1 LTRIAS
7 GLNQFT
13 TTIER
18 KSLLR
23 DSNFDFV
30 NTPVQSFASS
40 IRRADFLSRP
50 ALDPFLPR
58 KYDQASSLTLYK
70 RDAAAVMLEKP
81 LFKRSDVK
89 VLFVGLPCGITHI
102 IGPEE
107 TYVKIEI
114 TRRNKDTGEYGRG
127 GTPPAEDKKV
137 VKYFDAF
144 LFCSPEKVLAEDR
157 SASFTPMQPDRSR
170 GTINTTLFRVNEEPT
185 LFSTSL
191 PTLSETISLETT
203 GTVDVD
209 ITDYTVKC
217 TFLSREGLFKDL
229 GVSSSSNAL
238 DAVKENTV
246 VDYLLKS
253 HRREMSGLDFDEAVF
268 TTSSTAFNP
277 RVPDN
282 MDELAARAYSELS
295 TTLITSE
302 RALNPENLASD
313 VRKLELVSRSPAIRS
328 NVYRDLCER
337 TNIFDRV
344 FAVPISLGQF

>member
-1 LTRIAS
+1 
-7 GLNQFT
+7 
-13 TTIER
+13 
-18 KSLLR
+18 
-23 DSNFDFV
+23 
-30 NTPVQSFASS
+30 
-40 IRRADFLSRP
+40 
-50 ALDPFLPR
+50 
-58 KYDQASSLTLYK
+58 
-70 RDAAAVMLEKP
+70 M
-81 LFKRSDVK
+81 
-89 VLFVGLPCGITHI
+89 
-102 IGPEE
+102 
-107 TYVKIEI
+107 
-114 TRRNKDTGEYGRG
+114 
-127 GTPPAEDKKV
+127 
-137 VKYFDAF
+137 
-144 LFCSPEKVLAEDR
+144 
-157 SASFTPMQPDRSR
+157 
-170 GTINTTLFRVNEEPT
+170 
-185 LFSTSL
+185 
-191 PTLSETISLETT
+191 
-203 GTVDVD
+203 
-209 ITDYTVKC
+209 KC

-253 HRREMSGLDFDEAVF
+253 HIREMSGLDFDEAVF